1 MEKLFKLKESGTNV
15 STEIVAGLTTF
26 FAMSY
31 IIAVNPGTLSAS
43 GMPWGA
49 VFIATIISAVVG
61 TLIMALVANVPYA
74 QAPGMGLNAF
84 FTFTVVKG
92 LGFSWQ
98 QTLSMVFI
106 CGLINILITV
116 TKVRKWLIKSIPPMM
131 QAAIGGGIGLFI
143 AYVGILDIGLVKFTK
158 SDNGAGYVPGLA
170 IFNNKALLLFLIGL
184 ALVMILQ
191 VFPFKGALQ
200 ILNRGAFLW
209 AIIITSLIGIPMGV
223 TTMAKSISI
232 VDAFKQLPQT
242 FLVIFTDKGLPSL
255 FTDPSKLPLIL
266 VTILAFSL
274 SDIFDTIGTFVGTGR
289 RAGIFSQEDEYALE
303 NGHGFSSKMDK
314 ALFADSTATSI
325 GALFG
330 TSNTTTYVESAAGI
344 AAGGRT
350 GLTSL
355 VVAICFALS
364 TLFAPLVSAIPTA
377 ATASVLIIVG
387 CMMMSDFAD
396 IDWKDLTQAI
406 PAFFAAAFM
415 AFSYS
420 ISYGIAAGFISY
432 CIVKVAKKEAKDV
445 HIIVWIVSALFILD
459 FVLQAVV
466 A

>member
-1 MEKLFKLKESGTNV
+1 M
-15 STEIVAGLTTF
+15 
-26 FAMSY
+26 
-31 IIAVNPGTLSAS
+31 
-43 GMPWGA
+43 
-49 VFIATIISAVVG
+49 
-61 TLIMALVANVPYA
+61 
-74 QAPGMGLNAF
+74 
-84 FTFTVVKG
+84 
-92 LGFSWQ
+92 
-98 QTLSMVFI
+98 
-106 CGLINILITV
+106 
-116 TKVRKWLIKSIPPMM
+116 
-131 QAAIGGGIGLFI
+131 
-143 AYVGILDIGLVKFTK
+143 
-158 SDNGAGYVPGLA
+158 
-170 IFNNKALLLFLIGL
+170 
-184 ALVMILQ
+184 
-191 VFPFKGALQ
+191 
-200 ILNRGAFLW
+200 
-209 AIIITSLIGIPMGV
+209 
-223 TTMAKSISI
+223 
-232 VDAFKQLPQT
+232 
-242 FLVIFTDKGLPSL
+242 
-255 FTDPSKLPLIL
+255 
-266 VTILAFSL
+266 
-274 SDIFDTIGTFVGTGR
+274 
-289 RAGIFSQEDEYALE
+289 E
-303 NGHGFSSKMDK
+303 NGSGFSSKMDK

-445 HIIVWIVSALFILD
+445 HVIVWIVSALFILD